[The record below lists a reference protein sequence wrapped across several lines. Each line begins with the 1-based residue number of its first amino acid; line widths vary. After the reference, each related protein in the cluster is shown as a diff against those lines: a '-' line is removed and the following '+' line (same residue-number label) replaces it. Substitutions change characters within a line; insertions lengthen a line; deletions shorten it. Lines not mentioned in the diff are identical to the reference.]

1 MASDKLKLYNRF
13 MKNEADGVIALESD
27 TLKVVLLASTS
38 NAATLTL
45 EFYSQ
50 LTNELS
56 TANGY
61 TLTGIALANP
71 AVTETAGVT
80 KYDADDS
87 AWTAGG
93 GPIAARFAVVYDDTA
108 TGKPLVGYVLLDN
121 APADLTAVDT
131 QQFLIQWHA
140 DGIFTLAANNA

>member
-87 AWTAGG
+87 AVFNSMAHF
-93 GPIAARFAVVYDDTA
+93 R
-108 TGKPLVGYVLLDN
+108 KR
-121 APADLTAVDT
+121 
-131 QQFLIQWHA
+131 
-140 DGIFTLAANNA
+140 